1 MLEEIKQLESANED
15 YEVRIND
22 LEKFLLANNSIS
34 DNVRGT
40 VIEQLS
46 HLKQSQGARKSTIG
60 GSVLY
65 SKLIKDIKA
74 KKKSSGFELR
84 DMQGSFAFNMSPAA
98 DENFDNENCREYGT
112 TTSDENFKA
121 LDPRQSVI

>member
-46 HLKQSQGARKSTIG
+46 HLKQS
-60 GSVLY
+60 
-65 SKLIKDIKA
+65 
-74 KKKSSGFELR
+74 
-84 DMQGSFAFNMSPAA
+84 
-98 DENFDNENCREYGT
+98 
-112 TTSDENFKA
+112 
-121 LDPRQSVI
+121 